1 MMLEFFTFSLFNN
14 LLISFLIFKD
24 LELLS
29 ETIIG
34 LFIYLFGAL
43 GQTRTGTPKRAR
55 ILSPLCLPISPRGHI
70 SLSKSFIL
78 LYYNLY
84 FIKYIYSVKKI
95 LIYNSGGGLGDSIQ
109 IIPLILSLKNH
120 YRRSD
125 IFYLGAHPNHFE
137 GKLKEYNIKIQTFNL
152 SLNYF
157 GFRWWHYFFVKKNF
171 NKKNEVKFDLI
182 IDLQSKFRNTLILKR
197 IPHNHFYSTTFGNL
211 FSTKKVKYKTKDHL
225 KNLNI
230 FLEDKIKVV
239 NFNCSR
245 LPKNLINE
253 AKKLLPKSNYIGFS
267 ITQGN
272 EYRKKSWSIY
282 KFISLANKSLIK
294 KKTPVFF
301 IEKNQEHI
309 IEKIKNQVP
318 GALFPETKSEL
329 SCPALVTA
337 LSSRLD
343 QAISIDNGIMHMI
356 SLADIPMV
364 VLFGPTNSEK
374 FAPKNN
380 YTKIL
385 DSKKIYSTQDID
397 SITVDEVYNLI

>member
-1 MMLEFFTFSLFNN
+1 M
-14 LLISFLIFKD
+14 
-24 LELLS
+24 
-29 ETIIG
+29 
-34 LFIYLFGAL
+34 
-43 GQTRTGTPKRAR
+43 
-55 ILSPLCLPISPRGHI
+55 
-70 SLSKSFIL
+70 
-78 LYYNLY
+78 
-84 FIKYIYSVKKI
+84 KKI

-109 IIPLILSLKNH
+109 IIPLLLSLQNH
-120 YRRSD
+120 YRRSS

-137 GKLKEYNIKIQTFNL
+137 GKLKEYNIKTQTFDLNL
-152 SLNYF
+152 KYF
-157 GFRWWHYFFVKKNF
+157 GFRWWHLLFTRRNFSKKS
-171 NKKNEVKFDLI
+171 ESKFDLI
-182 IDLQSKFRNTLILKR
+182 IDLQSKFRNSLILKR
-197 IPHNHFYSTTFGNL
+197 IPHDQFYSTTFNNF
-211 FSTKKVKYKTKDHL
+211 FSTRKVKFTSKNHL
-225 KNLNI
+225 DNLNI
-230 FLEDKIKVV
+230 FLNEKIKSIE
-239 NFNCSR
+239 FNCSK

-294 KKTPVFF
+294 NKIPVFF

-318 GALFPETKSEL
+318 SALFPETSSEL

-343 QAISIDNGIMHMI
+343 QAVSIDNGVMHMMG
-356 SLADIPMV
+356 LANIPMV

-385 DSKKIYSTQDID
+385 DSKKIHRSSDIET
-397 SITVDEVYNLI
+397 ITVEEVYNLI